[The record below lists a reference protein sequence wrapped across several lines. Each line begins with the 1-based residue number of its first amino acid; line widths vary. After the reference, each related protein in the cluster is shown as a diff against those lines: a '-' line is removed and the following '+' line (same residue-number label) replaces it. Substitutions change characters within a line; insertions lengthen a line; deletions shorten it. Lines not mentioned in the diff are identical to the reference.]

1 MVFTILRFSRG
12 DFLHYCGS
20 SVREH
25 TQFIHQLP
33 DPTDFPCDAVTSV
46 RQHSK
51 FQATITCNLDS
62 VYCNSSV
69 WRSLYEIHVC
79 HSQPSDMRRVT
90 TCCWQAETLLQWA
103 RLSSDTKIATG
114 LRSKAVNA
122 TKPSGMKRRR
132 SRLQR
137 SNVCC
142 QSVRLSESIFCLYIF
157 IPCFELW
164 SLVCWK
170 YKHSTHA
177 ALRILN
183 RDLTSWRTIKDA
195 LNHEILKFGEVN
207 VLQTCVQIY
216 PADLFAGYTY
226 TENWI
231 VSWAPT
237 EFQPSSPTK
246 SKHILQLF
254 DWWRCCDKNMRTW
267 FVWLEELRSVGGR
280 KLHTILR
287 ADRVISQLWE
297 CQTAGVNSFP
307 LVWGMAP
314 CPLPHKSSGPQVFNG
329 WSPWWSSTG
338 AMPH

>member
-103 RLSSDTKIATG
+103 RPASDTKIATG

-142 QSVRLSESIFCLYIF
+142 QSARLSESIFCLYIF

-195 LNHEILKFGEVN
+195 LNHEIQNLERWMFCKHVCKYIQ
-207 VLQTCVQIY
+207 QTFLLDIHTQRTELLVKHQLNSNLPVQQNQNTFCSFLTGDVVVTKIWGH
-216 PADLFAGYTY
+216 DL
-226 TENWI
+226 
-231 VSWAPT
+231 
-237 EFQPSSPTK
+237 
-246 SKHILQLF
+246 
-254 DWWRCCDKNMRTW
+254 
-267 FVWLEELRSVGGR
+267 
-280 KLHTILR
+280 
-287 ADRVISQLWE
+287 
-297 CQTAGVNSFP
+297 
-307 LVWGMAP
+307 
-314 CPLPHKSSGPQVFNG
+314 SG
-329 WSPWWSSTG
+329 
-338 AMPH
+338 